1 MSGPA
6 TNLAAFVARLPGI
19 VSRVIS
25 GAVARTDKAW
35 DGIGARLPSRGLP
48 GEALLVAVVVGYA
61 MVNVARSTLD
71 KGIQKIHAVGVSGVS
86 ANSIHDGRDAIDT
99 AFMTWND
106 GDERLRALV
115 RFHPVTLARAQTV
128 LELLLVPLTLVLFYG
143 LLKWLRGRVGTGPR
157 SAARAAVLTLL
168 EVAAIG
174 VLGYVVLGLFN
185 QLAELAI
192 LANGDSGGPFP
203 AVLALTGLVRGLLL
217 PLFLV
222 PVAVA
227 LLQMHRDRTSG
238 TGPPPEPVWRGAP
251 TAYRVLFVVVIL
263 HALLVLA
270 SIPGEQSADA
280 LRLWLTNPLLGVTGL
295 VFTALF
301 CVALAAI
308 ALRIGTDANPKRV
321 VLARAGTAK
330 LIGIGFVLAAV
341 GGVARYGFGQ
351 AWGAGVLAAGILVLL
366 AGLLSFPLAPAAAG
380 DPPTTAT
387 TEASLEVV
395 EPVTSVKRLVPA
407 LLVVAPFTVLAV
419 SLVRAA
425 IPTILDESSSG
436 WLAGVAVIA
445 GACAVIGWGLA
456 RLAARW
462 AFKADT
468 ATRRRVFRAT
478 AGALTAIIAVVY
490 GAVVFG
496 DPQRWSRDLGVVAI
510 IAVFLTAVVLVFGT
524 LGYVMESRALPAVL
538 DFVNFRRLPVI
549 LSLVALAL
557 LSNQFAL
564 PGYHDFQR
572 LDDVALPAESQITAE
587 EAFERWTAAN
597 LTDAQETD
605 EPGDEQAATPMVF
618 VAAAGGGIKAAA
630 FTASTI
636 DCLFQ
641 DHDNPN
647 EGHPCNDTDAY
658 NRLFAAS
665 GASGGSVGIASVVAE
680 RVDGQVGDDWVQDRL
695 GNDLLSPELAWQVMV
710 EVPNAIARFQPGQ
723 DRGQVLS
730 DSWSAEYADDEHD
743 PGAEPFYVD
752 QTDDNW
758 SGPQVFFSGT
768 NLNDGCRV
776 NISAVRSARADGSPE
791 NQQPVGA
798 EATRAG
804 ACNAQRADDGTA
816 PDQTAT
822 RDLVDYLCG
831 QNVDLATAAFLS
843 ARFPFVS
850 PTGTTTCPD
859 DDAGTSDSLS
869 IGDGGYRDNSGAG
882 SLMDSW
888 AALQPLVAD
897 FNASHNQCIVPIFVE
912 INTGYSGFGGPSA
925 AGDVAQIIAP
935 PLGAYRVFSDL
946 SYGPIEQAAAEFSR
960 PLAPDRQVLVNDEEL
975 PTRFFR
981 VTLVDHP
988 GVTAALGWSLSE
1000 RAVGDLVDQLD
1011 LTENRQALDG
1021 LRDLLDPSRADT
1033 LRCVQP
1039 RRPGPAD

>member
-1 MSGPA
+1 MSGPV
-6 TNLAAFVARLPGI
+6 TKFTAFVARLPRT
-19 VSRVIS
+19 VPRLIS

-35 DGIGARLPSRGLP
+35 DGLWARLPSRGLP
-48 GEALLVAVVVGYA
+48 GEAFLVTVVVGYV
-61 MVNVARSTLD
+61 MIDVARSTLD

-86 ANSIHDGRDAIDT
+86 ANSLHDGRDAIDT
-99 AFMTWND
+99 AFMTWSD
-106 GDERLRALV
+106 GDARLRALV

-143 LLKWLRGRVGTGPR
+143 LLKWLRRRVGAGP
-157 SAARAAVLTLL
+157 SSPARTAVLTLL

-185 QLAELAI
+185 QVAELAI
-192 LANGDSGGPFP
+192 LANGHSSGPFP
-203 AVLALTGLVRGLLL
+203 GVLVLTGLIRSLLL

-263 HALLVLA
+263 HAVLVLA

-330 LIGIGFVLAAV
+330 LIGIGFALGVV
-341 GGVARYGFGQ
+341 GGVARYGFDQ

-366 AGLLSFPLAPAAAG
+366 AGLLSFPLAPAVGG
-380 DPPTTAT
+380 DPPKTAT

-395 EPVTSVKRLVPA
+395 EPVTSVKRMVPA

-436 WLAGVAVIA
+436 WLAGVAIIA
-445 GACAVIGWGLA
+445 GACAVIGWCLA

-468 ATRRRVFRAT
+468 ATRRRVFLTT
-478 AGALTAIIAVVY
+478 AWALAAVIAVVY
-490 GAVVFG
+490 LAVVFG

-524 LGYVMESRALPAVL
+524 LGYATESRALPAVL

-587 EAFERWTAAN
+587 EAFEKWTAAN
-597 LTDAQETD
+597 LADAEPTD
-605 EPGDEQAATPMVF
+605 EPGDDQAATPMVF

-665 GASGGSVGIASVVAE
+665 GASGGSVGIASVLAE
-680 RVDGQVGDDWVQDRL
+680 RADGQVSEDWVQERL
-695 GNDLLSPELAWQVMV
+695 GDDLLSPELAWQVMV

-723 DRGQVLS
+723 DRGQVLV
-730 DSWSAEYADDEHD
+730 DSWSAEFADDEED

-752 QTDDNW
+752 QTGEDW
-758 SGPQVFFSGT
+758 SGPQV
-768 NLNDGCRV
+768 
-776 NISAVRSARADGSPE
+776 
-791 NQQPVGA
+791 
-798 EATRAG
+798 
-804 ACNAQRADDGTA
+804 
-816 PDQTAT
+816 
-822 RDLVDYLCG
+822 
-831 QNVDLATAAFLS
+831 
-843 ARFPFVS
+843 
-850 PTGTTTCPD
+850 
-859 DDAGTSDSLS
+859 
-869 IGDGGYRDNSGAG
+869 
-882 SLMDSW
+882 
-888 AALQPLVAD
+888 
-897 FNASHNQCIVPIFVE
+897 
-912 INTGYSGFGGPSA
+912 
-925 AGDVAQIIAP
+925 
-935 PLGAYRVFSDL
+935 
-946 SYGPIEQAAAEFSR
+946 
-960 PLAPDRQVLVNDEEL
+960 
-975 PTRFFR
+975 
-981 VTLVDHP
+981 
-988 GVTAALGWSLSE
+988 
-1000 RAVGDLVDQLD
+1000 
-1011 LTENRQALDG
+1011 
-1021 LRDLLDPSRADT
+1021 
-1033 LRCVQP
+1033 
-1039 RRPGPAD
+1039 

>member
-6 TNLAAFVARLPGI
+6 TNLTAFVARLPGI
-19 VSRVIS
+19 VPRVIS

-35 DGIGARLPSRGLP
+35 DGIGARLPTRGLP

-71 KGIQKIHAVGVSGVS
+71 TGIQKIHAVGVSGVS
-86 ANSIHDGRDAIDT
+86 ANSLHDGRDAIDT

-106 GDERLRALV
+106 GDERLSALV

-157 SAARAAVLTLL
+157 SPARAAVLTLL

-203 AVLALTGLVRGLLL
+203 AVLALTGPVRGLLL

-263 HALLVLA
+263 HAVLVLA
-270 SIPGEQSADA
+270 SIPGEQTADA

-321 VLARAGTAK
+321 VLARAGTAR
-330 LIGIGFVLAAV
+330 LIGIGFALAAV
-341 GGVARYGFGQ
+341 GGVARYGFDQ

-387 TEASLEVV
+387 TAASLEVV

-436 WLAGVAVIA
+436 WLAGIAVIT
-445 GACAVIGWGLA
+445 GACAVIGWCFA

-478 AGALTAIIAVVY
+478 AWALTAIIAAAYV
-490 GAVVFG
+490 AVVF
-496 DPQRWSRDLGVVAI
+496 DDAQRWSRDLGVVAI

-587 EAFERWTAAN
+587 EAFEQWTAAN

-680 RVDGQVGDDWVQDRL
+680 RADGQVGEDWVQDRL

-723 DRGQVLS
+723 DRGEVLT
-730 DSWSAEYADDEHD
+730 DSWTAEFADDEHD

-752 QTDDNW
+752 QTDDDW

-776 NISAVRSARADGSPE
+776 NISGVRSAQADGSPE
-791 NQQPVGA
+791 DQQLLAA
-798 EATRAG
+798 EATRSG
-804 ACNAQRADDGTA
+804 ACNAQRADDGRA
-816 PDQTAT
+816 PDQAGT

-850 PTGTTTCPD
+850 PTGTTRCPD

-888 AALQPLVAD
+888 AALDPLVAE
-897 FNASHNQCIVPIFVE
+897 FNASHDQCVVPIFVE

-935 PLGAYRVFSDL
+935 PLGAARVFSDL

-1000 RAVGDLVDQLD
+1000 RAVDDLVGQLD

-1033 LRCVQP
+1033 LRC
-1039 RRPGPAD
+1039 A

>member
-1 MSGPA
+1 MSGPV
-6 TNLAAFVARLPGI
+6 TKFTAFVARLHRTVP
-19 VSRVIS
+19 RLIS

-35 DGIGARLPSRGLP
+35 DGLWARLPSRGLP
-48 GEALLVAVVVGYA
+48 GEAFLVTVVVGYV
-61 MVNVARSTLD
+61 MLDVARSTLD
-71 KGIQKIHAVGVSGVS
+71 KGIQKIHAIGVSGVS
-86 ANSIHDGRDAIDT
+86 ANSLHDGRDAIDT
-99 AFMTWND
+99 AFMTWSD
-106 GDERLRALV
+106 GDARLRALV

-143 LLKWLRGRVGTGPR
+143 LLKWLRGRVRTGP
-157 SAARAAVLTLL
+157 SSPARAAVLTLL

-203 AVLALTGLVRGLLL
+203 GVLVLTGLIRSLLL

-222 PVAVA
+222 PVGVA
-227 LLQMHRDRTSG
+227 LLQIHRDRTSG
-238 TGPPPEPVWRGAP
+238 SGPPPEPVWRGAP

-263 HALLVLA
+263 HAVLVLV

-295 VFTALF
+295 VFTAVF
-301 CVALAAI
+301 CIALAAI
-308 ALRIGTDANPKRV
+308 ALRIGTDANPRRA
-321 VLARAGTAK
+321 VLARAGTAR
-330 LIGIGFVLAAV
+330 LIGIGFTLGAV
-341 GGVARYGFGQ
+341 GGVARYGFDQ

-366 AGLLSFPLAPAAAG
+366 AGLLSFPLAPAVGG
-380 DPPTTAT
+380 DPPKTAT
-387 TEASLEVV
+387 TEASLDVV

-445 GACAVIGWGLA
+445 GACAVIGWCLA

-462 AFKADT
+462 AFKANT
-468 ATRRRVFRAT
+468 ATRRRVFLTT
-478 AGALTAIIAVVY
+478 AWALAAVIAVVY
-490 GAVVFG
+490 LAVVFG

-572 LDDVALPAESQITAE
+572 LDDVAVPAESQITAE

-597 LTDAQETD
+597 LADAQPTD
-605 EPGDEQAATPMVF
+605 EPGDDQAATPMVF

-665 GASGGSVGIASVVAE
+665 GASGGSVGIASVLAE
-680 RVDGQVGDDWVQDRL
+680 RADGQVSDDWVQERL
-695 GNDLLSPELAWQVMV
+695 GDDLLSPELAWQVMV

-723 DRGQVLS
+723 DRGQVLG
-730 DSWSAEYADDEHD
+730 DSWSAEFVEDEDD

-752 QTDDNW
+752 QTGADW

-776 NISAVRSARADGSPE
+776 NISAVRSAQADRSPE
-791 NQQPVGA
+791 DQEPLAV
-798 EATRAG
+798 EATRSG
-804 ACNAQRADDGTA
+804 ACNAQRADDGRA
-816 PDQTAT
+816 PDQAGT

-850 PTGTTTCPD
+850 PTGTTRCPD

-888 AALQPLVAD
+888 AALDPLVAE
-897 FNASHNQCIVPIFVE
+897 FNASHDQCIVPIFVE

-925 AGDVAQIIAP
+925 AADVAQIIAP
-935 PLGAYRVFSDL
+935 PLGAARVFSDL

-1000 RAVGDLVDQLD
+1000 RAVDDLVDQLD

-1033 LRCVQP
+1033 LRC
-1039 RRPGPAD
+1039 A